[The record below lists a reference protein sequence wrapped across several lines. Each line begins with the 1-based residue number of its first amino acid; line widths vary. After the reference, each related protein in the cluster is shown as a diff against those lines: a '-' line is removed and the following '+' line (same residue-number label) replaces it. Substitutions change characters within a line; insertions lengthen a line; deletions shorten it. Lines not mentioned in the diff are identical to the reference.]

1 MCDLGLSR
9 RAQLTDYAPA
19 LLKHVS
25 AWAEPIGAFLTSAPK
40 QGNRTYRH
48 VLVLQRHLGWVAVCA
63 VVADAG
69 LVLASSS
76 PAGPGPDVLGLVGVS
91 QNEVHE
97 QSADFR

>member
-1 MCDLGLSR
+1 MW
-9 RAQLTDYAPA
+9 
-19 LLKHVS
+19 S
-25 AWAEPIGAFLTSAPK
+25 AEKL
-40 QGNRTYRH
+40 
-48 VLVLQRHLGWVAVCA
+48 LVLQRHLGWVAVCA